1 LEVEL
6 ADQLVQGAKLSF
18 NGSLLPAAGYV
29 LSVTALQWRNIN
41 FKTYLVSIDLLIRS
55 IYIEMILM
63 NIILFSAKNVKVGL
77 EYKQDYIF
85 SNASLD
91 VFKGPAVS
99 ADVAVG

>member
-1 LEVEL
+1 
-6 ADQLVQGAKLSF
+6 
-18 NGSLLPAAGYV
+18 
-29 LSVTALQWRNIN
+29 
-41 FKTYLVSIDLLIRS
+41 
-55 IYIEMILM
+55 MILM